1 MNIEVHYY
9 EMDTDGNYSYMYDTL
24 PYTGLTESTF
34 YVPDYSKSGF
44 HLDRSRHSSGNPS
57 IVVSGNESANIIDV
71 SVTCGPVATIK
82 QQMDMS
88 GPNNT
93 ASQTPSVTSL
103 GYFCEFKNPANN
115 TELTVT
121 IAADEQISVK
131 TTRFTIFELL

>member
-71 SVTCGPVATIK
+71 YYERERYYLETSGRSYQIPGSGMIYFVGISPDK
-82 QQMDMS
+82 QPYYQYYYEEEITLEYLH
-88 GPNNT
+88 P
-93 ASQTPSVTSL
+93 
-103 GYFCEFKNPANN
+103 Y
-115 TELTVT
+115 
-121 IAADEQISVK
+121 
-131 TTRFTIFELL
+131 